1 MHLQLNYFRY
11 FFQMKIFF
19 IQCLY
24 IFSFFI
30 KTPVFFFTTCY
41 NWNDKTSDCVS
52 TNLKM
57 FLLLLLFIEDIFF
70 SYHKNMELL
79 SYILYFISFLLFL
92 TIFSLHV
99 NVYLDITTFFYIVF
113 LFHSSYYQ
121 SNQYEKI
128 NDTNNET
135 NDEIEIEMDYPNVE
149 VKSFV
154 RKKPHTIY
162 YQATL

>member
-1 MHLQLNYFRY
+1 MNLQLNYFRS

-24 IFSFFI
+24 IVSFFI
-30 KTPVFFFTTCY
+30 QIPIFFFTNCY
-41 NWNDKTSDCVS
+41 NWNEKTTECVS

-57 FLLLLLFIEDIFF
+57 FLLLLLFTEDILF
-70 SYHKNMELL
+70 SFIRNMELL
-79 SYILYFISFLLFL
+79 SYILYFISFLLFI

-113 LFHSSYYQ
+113 LFFSSCYP
-121 SNQYEKI
+121 SNPYEKI
-128 NDTNNET
+128 HET
-135 NDEIEIEMDYPNVE
+135 NDEIEMDYPNVE

-162 YQATL
+162 YQAIL